1 MADNGASHPSGMVS
15 GLQLGNRQGV
25 LSGNANNNIK
35 SGLIQGLKEN
45 ITNKD
50 KIQFP
55 ETLPVKKMPWFYI
68 NADKNVEF
76 DLSQYTLVLD
86 SLNVR
91 QKFFKA
97 GIITNV
103 DAHPTV
109 DVSLNIGYGIKTYP
123 IMFASNGSASG
134 NRPYLKDGEA
144 FGLNNHKIL
153 DFGGINGTNTNPFL
167 CTWDRATPGAFS
179 TAMLG
184 GVSGGITTDSITIMG
199 VMKRKD
205 VVDKSHFYL
214 DGVLISGGFDIRNSN
229 PYTSFDFNFY
239 GNDNGSGNTRTS
251 GKRTRLNDLNDW
263 FIFTMKATLKQK
275 KGTGSETECFINGRK
290 LTFQSTNNWTTPEI
304 IQTFQNKQLVIGGTN
319 TLSANGNSMYL
330 AQMLLF
336 PYWLNE
342 SEQLRIENY
351 FRYYYGRKF

>member
-1 MADNGASHPSGMVS
+1 MTHPSGLVS
-15 GLQLGNRQGV
+15 GLQLGNKQGV
-25 LSGNANNNIK
+25 LSGNQNGNIK
-35 SGLIQGLKEN
+35 SGLKSGLKEN
-45 ITNKD
+45 VTNKD

-55 ETLPVKKMPWFYI
+55 ETLAVNKLPWFYI
-68 NADKNVEF
+68 NADTNCYSPVNNNNSF
-76 DLSQYTLVLD
+76 VVD
-86 SLNVR
+86 SLHVR
-91 QKFFKA
+91 ERLFKS
-97 GIITNV
+97 GKITNIN
-103 DAHPTV
+103 AHPTIINNQ
-109 DVSLNIGYGIKTYP
+109 DLEDGKGLIP
-123 IMFASNGSASG
+123 REIMFASNGSASG
-134 NRPYLKDGEA
+134 NRPWLKDGEQ

-153 DFGGINGTNTNPFL
+153 DFGGINGTSTLPFFSN
-167 CTWDRATPGAFS
+167 WDRTTPGAW
-179 TAMLG
+179 TNAMLG
-184 GVSGGITTDSITIMG
+184 GVSGGITTHSITVMG

-214 DGVLISGGFDIRNSN
+214 DGVLTAGGFDIKNSN

-239 GNDNGSGNTRTS
+239 GNNNGSGNTRTS

-263 FIFTMKATLKQK
+263 FIFTMKATMKQQ

-290 LTFQSTNNWTTPEI
+290 LTFQSINNWTTPEV
-304 IQTFQNKQLVIGGTN
+304 IQSFQNKVFVAGGTN

-330 AQMLLF
+330 AQFLLF